1 MRDQINTIKN
11 IFSVAG
17 YENNLT
23 SFIMDEIKAY
33 GDECYTD
40 KLGNLI
46 FHKKGNGEK
55 LLINVPVSSNGLF
68 ISYITD
74 DGKAKIK
81 TIGNLESKNI
91 LGKKVRDNNGE
102 NIGIIM
108 ADKKDVND
116 EDDLYIDFGVF
127 NKEDV
132 TVKVGDI
139 LEITEECFL
148 IGENIYGYDLGRAL
162 NILSHIDIIKSLKT
176 DYDLYYAFTVMDNI
190 GFKGAK
196 TAAFSIDPDIAITCF
211 LSYTD
216 LEETEVKINKG
227 AVVRIKDSHIIV
239 NKKLRDAF
247 IKKLSDKNLSYQIE
261 ILTKDGLTNNEIMY
275 LNHGILTA
283 NVNIP
288 VKGKESN
295 VECVNISDFE
305 NYKKCILEIV
315 R

>member
-23 SFIMDEIKAY
+23 SFIMDEIKVY

-91 LGKKVRDNNGE
+91 LGKKVRDKNGE

-116 EDDLYIDFGVF
+116 EDDLYIDLGVF

-132 TVKVGDI
+132 AVKVGDI

-162 NILSHIDIIKSLKT
+162 NILSHIDIIKNLKT
-176 DYDLYYAFTVMDNI
+176 D
-190 GFKGAK
+190 
-196 TAAFSIDPDIAITCF
+196 
-211 LSYTD
+211 
-216 LEETEVKINKG
+216 
-227 AVVRIKDSHIIV
+227 
-239 NKKLRDAF
+239 
-247 IKKLSDKNLSYQIE
+247 
-261 ILTKDGLTNNEIMY
+261 
-275 LNHGILTA
+275 
-283 NVNIP
+283 
-288 VKGKESN
+288 
-295 VECVNISDFE
+295 
-305 NYKKCILEIV
+305 
-315 R
+315 